1 MTCPKCPHG
10 LGFKC
15 RQCWPEPCIDD
26 FPALSAS
33 LGKDG
38 CDKIRFHTYKPASTA
53 SVRERVI
60 DNPHRLMMQDIPVG
74 FSGPIDDILSGVANL
89 GTDKDKS
96 LSVKRLHVTLQSAN
110 RISTGLLETCLA
122 VDSRQARRYMAA
134 SKLAIY
140 HITRHLNQTKE
151 SSCI

>member
-1 MTCPKCPHG
+1 MEVY
-10 LGFKC
+10 L
-15 RQCWPEPCIDD
+15 IDD
-26 FPALSAS
+26 YPHLAAS
-33 LGKDG
+33 LGKAG
-38 CDKIRFHTYKPASTA
+38 CDRIRYHSNAGKTFGGF
-53 SVRERVI
+53 RERYI